1 MISSKKQ
8 RKPYPTYDE
17 RIAAIETKTESVTK
31 LIASREILV
40 AETKKKLDER
50 IAALEHAKNEL
61 VALQERKT
69 RIIEN
74 KAKAENKVT
83 RQKLTPEERVEHRK
97 ESLAK
102 ARAAR
107 KVEKEKRDALMAKL
121 AESGKTIDDILS
133 MLDN

>member
-1 MISSKKQ
+1 MPNSKKQ

-31 LIASREILV
+31 LITSREVLV

-50 IAALEHAKNEL
+50 IAAL
-61 VALQERKT
+61 QEKKA

-74 KAKAENKVT
+74 KAKAENKVN
-83 RQKLTPEERVEHRK
+83 RPKLTPEERAEHRK

-107 KVEKEKRDALMAKL
+107 KVEKEKRDVLMAKL

>member
-1 MISSKKQ
+1 MPNSKKQ
-8 RKPYPTYDE
+8 RKPYPTYEE
-17 RIAAIETKTESVTK
+17 RIAAIETKTESVAK
-31 LIASREILV
+31 LIASREVLV
-40 AETKKKLDER
+40 AETKKKLAER
-50 IAALEHAKNEL
+50 IAALEHAKDEL
-61 VALQERKT
+61 AALQEKKA

-74 KAKAENKVT
+74 KAK
-83 RQKLTPEERVEHRK
+83 K

>member
-1 MISSKKQ
+1 MPNSKKQ

-17 RIAAIETKTESVTK
+17 RIAAIETKTESVAK
-31 LIASREILV
+31 LIASREVLV

-50 IAALEHAKNEL
+50 IAALKHSKDEL
-61 VALQERKT
+61 TALQEKKA

-74 KAKAENKVT
+74 KAKAENKVN
-83 RQKLTPEERVEHRK
+83 RPKLTPEERAEHRK

-121 AESGKTIDDILS
+121 AESGKTIDDILN
-133 MLDN
+133 MLEN